1 MDFFFFLQNL
11 NLYPEKKEI
20 LYLLQKIEKEKEKI
34 EERNNRPTL
43 VETRNPKSLVAQE
56 EKLRIE
62 TLKV

>member
-34 EERNNRPTL
+34 EKIEERKKTGF
-43 VETRNPKSLVAQE
+43 K
-56 EKLRIE
+56 KLA
-62 TLKV
+62 